1 MGKCHTRDIL
11 CLVLTVP
18 GLSSS
23 PCLPFYFNVLNLTTP
38 ASVSSVHLWAGD
50 VYKRQGSHIG
60 IVVEPMACLKVW
72 KELTEFQG

>member
-1 MGKCHTRDIL
+1 MCHTLDIL

-18 GLSSS
+18 DLSFA
-23 PCLPFYFNVLNLTTP
+23 PCLPFYFNVLDLTTP
-38 ASVSSVHLWAGD
+38 ASVSSVHFWPGD
-50 VYKRQGSHIG
+50 VYKMQGSHVG